1 MKLSR
6 IFKFFIF
13 SLLFATISV
22 YGNSKVSKTPD
33 AILYAVDTIVPEF
46 CQHIDNEQEI
56 FSANRTIPKVSK
68 KIIYL
73 ENFYFDFLDV
83 ECDYNLT
90 TSTNDSPRLRCGVKS
105 FLHLLQLY

>member
-22 YGNSKVSKTPD
+22 FGNSNVSKTPD
-33 AILYAVDTIVPEF
+33 SILYAEDTIVPEF
-46 CQHIDNEQEI
+46 CQHSDNEQDI
-56 FSANRTIPKVSK
+56 FSGNRTVPKVSK

-73 ENFYFDFLDV
+73 ENFYFDFLEV
-83 ECDYNLT
+83 ESDYNLT
-90 TSTNDSPRLRCGVKS
+90 FLTNDSPRLHCGVKS